1 MASGFTRQRTQP
13 AGFRAARLRFA
24 QMEPTASVSIEAGHA
39 PIMGELPIGND
50 SVALPGP
57 QEHYS
62 NDYPLSTIQ
71 LYGIFWVILRSTMKA
86 FSKQLAIVS
95 CALMLLVF
103 LPSCLPQA
111 QGDKEDYVPNEMQV
125 ADPEVK
131 TYLDSADTQGRNGEY
146 EHAFVQLQKALDL
159 CVNKKLHSDKALLE
173 AKIAA
178 SYVVRGDIE
187 HAKQYW
193 LSADADSMAVGNLV
207 LQADALIA
215 LSGIAKSYQKMD
227 EALELATQ
235 AMEIARKSK
244 NLWIQSHCL
253 GELGNLQLTMG
264 KTSAARASVEEA
276 LRIDRL
282 NQYDFESIHL
292 LYLAWITFIENRDL
306 DQAIQLATSAR
317 DLAIKQENY
326 LVFMQASTSLAHG
339 YAQKG
344 KLDQAI
350 ALVEKSR
357 DGLTDQGQPLFKHPT
372 SYRAATSLP
381 LMKVSFLEALAFDY
395 QASHRPDDALKTWQA
410 LYEVA
415 KSASFNL
422 ATAEAANGAAMI
434 YQAKKEFASGIAW
447 FALAGDAWE
456 KAGNA
461 DREMDALGSEAFLL
475 SQNAQS
481 DKALQVDETLLQ
493 MAKARRDLRREFIF
507 DLAIAE
513 IAEPKGDEERS
524 SKALLEAES
533 LLSPDLT
540 LQGVAPG
547 LIAELY
553 ARLATFYGK
562 TNDELKQVIALEKA
576 MTPFEADNKPDLML
590 NLDEDIKKHLEHL
603 NAQDT
608 ANSAYLSGDLGRA
621 LLYFELLQHYQQTDA
636 RWRGLDYNKHLDDP
650 IVQKLIDI
658 PIALT
663 AQPGGARTLE
673 DNLQSLGPAVG
684 AAKIYTLVALT
695 DYYLPQNRPDQV
707 IRYATAAWPNLRL
720 KATDHPQRYDVQLS
734 CGLTL
739 SLLIQKD
746 VPSALQRVTGCLT
759 SANTLADPELL
770 LRAHEVNLWVLQAA
784 GRQSDGVESA
794 QFVTEHSSADP
805 QQLLTQAALQGMQ
818 GNWQQDLETLHRALT
833 LLEVKKD
840 SAQMA
845 STHFTLA
852 GLLATG
858 KVMDGDGEY
867 GHLRKAMDLYKQL
880 GDVSSQ
886 AKVSVA
892 LGKYFTKKK
901 DGPSARKVF
910 ETALAQSRNLKNVDL
925 EASVLCAIGESYRS
939 FGDATKALDSF
950 RNAEQIYRDKG
961 EPGKGSFALRNEAYI
976 IGIDMHRP
984 KEALELALNARR
996 LSDLGGDWLER
1007 YSVHRLI
1014 ADIDFSKGDYQG
1026 GLLALRDAR
1035 EISASAG
1042 QPLNSAW
1049 IDLQRCVGLID
1060 LGEWQEALDAVNAA
1074 LPTLRQFNDTDDE
1087 AVAYAELTDIYGGR
1101 ESEIKDFDK
1110 ALDYYEAAHKLISQ
1124 KNPERAASL
1133 ALSVEEVY
1141 WQQGRVKDA
1150 IAKAQEALSYYESK
1164 KDIGAEANALL
1175 SLAEAQRF
1183 IGDVKD
1189 STISLER
1196 AEPLVK
1202 QTDDFYLTGRFYYGQ
1217 ANLYKVEG
1225 RFTDAIDEYEH
1236 VISFLEEYKANS
1248 DVGSRH
1254 TVSETY
1260 NYIYGELIDT
1270 YYLRAT
1276 REGESWRSS
1285 AEKALEYAELNKSR
1299 TLTNAWGHSFV
1310 DALRRKVPA
1319 DLQQSERDILA
1330 RQDSLHSEL
1339 SQLTSNS
1346 GRRTVK
1352 QIQADLQQVD
1362 VEDSLLR
1369 AKLRQSSPAYAEI
1382 RYPRPVAIADLRLR
1396 PGEVLIEFKM
1406 FDPAAFVWII
1416 QGSQS
1421 GTQLTAFYK
1430 VAHSRQ
1436 WFKDRILEIRR
1447 TFSRGDQRGFNPKL
1461 SEELFEALFPEQ
1473 YTHTLLSAE
1482 SIIFV
1487 PDDILF
1493 LLPLEMLSPNASQN
1507 TYVLLKT
1514 PTSYFPS
1521 AAGLRLSRTVTPS
1534 KREWPAQFLGIA
1546 DPITTKDD
1554 ERYLVAHLATDLIP
1568 TQRVPA
1574 TSDVSSPEPKT
1585 SPTRS
1590 FTTRGYFFDRL
1601 PETAKEVTNIAG
1613 LFSGG
1618 SASVTVRIGTEATK
1632 ADLLQTDLSRFR
1644 FVHFA
1649 THGFL
1654 PVESSVGEPALV
1666 LSYDGQDEDRMMFK
1680 VSDILGLNLHSEMVV
1695 LSACNTGSGKV
1706 THAEGVA
1713 SMGTAFLAAGASSV
1727 TVSLW

>member
-1 MASGFTRQRTQP
+1 
-13 AGFRAARLRFA
+13 
-24 QMEPTASVSIEAGHA
+24 
-39 PIMGELPIGND
+39 MGELPIGDD

-57 QEHYS
+57 REHYS
-62 NDYPLSTIQ
+62 NDNPLSATQ
-71 LYGIFWVILRSTMKA
+71 LYAIFWVILRSTMKA

-95 CALMLLVF
+95 CVLRLLIF
-103 LPSCLPQA
+103 LPSCTAQA
-111 QGDKEDYVPNEMQV
+111 HGDNEDNVPNEMQV

-131 TYLDSADTQGRNGEY
+131 TFLESADKQGKNGEY
-146 EHAFVQLQKALDL
+146 EQAFGQLQKALDL
-159 CVNKKLHSDKALLE
+159 CVNKNLHSDKALLE

-253 GELGNLQLTMG
+253 GELGNLQLAIG
-264 KTSAARASVEEA
+264 KTSDARASVEEA

-292 LYLAWITFIENRDL
+292 LYLAWVTFIENRDL

-350 ALVEKSR
+350 ALIEKSR
-357 DGLTDQGQPLFKHPT
+357 DGLTDQGQPLFTNPT

-381 LMKVSFLEALAFDY
+381 LIKVSFLEALAFDY

-410 LYEVA
+410 LYDVA

-422 ATAEAANGAAMI
+422 ATAEAANGAAII
-434 YQAKKEFASGIAW
+434 YQAKKEFSSGITW

-481 DKALQVDETLLQ
+481 DKALQVDEALLQ
-493 MAKARRDLRREFIF
+493 MAKARGDLRREFID

-540 LQGVAPG
+540 LQGIAPG

-553 ARLATFYGK
+553 ARLANFYGK
-562 TNDELKQVIALEKA
+562 TKNELKQVVALEKA
-576 MTPFEADNKPDLML
+576 MTPFEADNKPNLML
-590 NLDEDIKKHLEHL
+590 NLDEEIKKHLEHL

-608 ANSAYLSGDLGRA
+608 ANSAYLSGELGKA

-636 RWRGLDYNKHLDDP
+636 RWRGLDYNKHFDDP

-663 AQPGGARTLE
+663 AQPGGAKTLE

-684 AAKIYTLVALT
+684 AAKMFTLVALT

-707 IRYATAAWPNLRL
+707 IKYATAAWPNLRL
-720 KATDHPQRYDVQLS
+720 KDTDHPQRYDVQLS

-759 SANTLADPELL
+759 SAKTLADPELL
-770 LRAHEVNLWVLQAA
+770 LWAHEINLWVLQAA

-794 QFVTEHSSADP
+794 QFVTDHSSADP
-805 QQLLTQAALQGMQ
+805 QQLLTQAAIQGMQ
-818 GNWQQDLETLHRALT
+818 GNWQRDLETLHKALT

-840 SAQMA
+840 AAQMA
-845 STHFTLA
+845 SVHFTLA
-852 GLLATG
+852 GLLGTG
-858 KVMDGDGEY
+858 KVTDGDGEY
-867 GHLRKAMDLYKQL
+867 GHLRKALDLYKQL

-886 AKVSVA
+886 VKVNVA

-901 DGPSARKVF
+901 DGASARKVF
-910 ETALAQSRNLKNVDL
+910 ETALAQSRNLKTIDL
-925 EASVLCAIGESYRS
+925 EASALCAIGESYRS

-950 RNAEQIYRDKG
+950 RSAEEIYRNKG
-961 EPGKGSFALRNEAYI
+961 EPGKESFALRNEAYI
-976 IGIDMHRP
+976 IGLDMHRP

-1035 EISASAG
+1035 EISTSAG

-1049 IDLQRCVGLID
+1049 VDLQRCVGLID

-1110 ALDYYEAAHKLISQ
+1110 ALDYYEAAHKLVSQ
-1124 KNPERAASL
+1124 ENPERAASL

-1141 WQQGRVKDA
+1141 WQQGRVKEA

-1183 IGDVKD
+1183 VGDIKN

-1225 RFTDAIDEYEH
+1225 RFTDAIDEYVH
-1236 VISFLEEYKANS
+1236 VINFLEEYKANS
-1248 DVGSRH
+1248 DVSSRR

-1276 REGESWRSS
+1276 KEGESWRSS

-1319 DLQQSERDILA
+1319 DLQESERGILA

-1346 GRRTVK
+1346 GLRTVK

-1369 AKLRQSSPAYAEI
+1369 DKLRHSSPAYAEI
-1382 RYPRPVAIADLRLR
+1382 RYPRPVVIADLRLR

-1406 FDPAAFVWII
+1406 FDPAAFVWIL
-1416 QGSQS
+1416 QGSES

-1436 WFKDRILEIRR
+1436 WFEDRVLDIRR
-1447 TFSRGDQRGFNPKL
+1447 TFSRGDQREFNPKL
-1461 SEELFEALFPEQ
+1461 SEELFGALFPEQ

-1521 AAGLRLSRTVTPS
+1521 AAALRLSRTVTPA
-1534 KREWPAQFLGIA
+1534 KREWSAQFLGIA

-1554 ERYLVAHLATDLIP
+1554 ERYMVAHLASDLIP
-1568 TQRVPA
+1568 AQRVPA
-1574 TSDVSSPEPKT
+1574 TADVWSPAPKT

-1601 PETAKEVTNIAG
+1601 PETSKEVTNIAG
-1613 LFSGG
+1613 LFSGD

-1713 SMGTAFLAAGASSV
+1713 SLGSAFLAAGASSV
-1727 TVSLW
+1727 TVSLWEVADKSTAILMEE